1 MSDRNKNGH
10 RSNYDDQNTRT
21 TYIPHEV
28 REQYRPE
35 GQPQYREQPRQGGY
49 YEGQPQYREQP
60 RQGGYY
66 ESQPQYREQPRQDG
80 YYEGQ
85 PQYREQPRQG
95 GYYEGQSQYR
105 EQPRQG
111 GYYEGQPQYREQPRQ
126 GGYYEGQPQYRE
138 QPRQGGYYEGQPQ
151 YREQPRQGGYYE
163 GQPQYREQPRQ
174 PRREG
179 QPQYREQ
186 PRQPRRE
193 GQQPQYR
200 EQPRQP
206 HPDGQQPHRQRRPA
220 PPPQRKPRKQKSGS
234 GVGKFFR
241 RLIITLLV
249 LALLLFGI
257 YSFISLSLI
266 KKMNY
271 QETGERNRTSG
282 ALARSYVTSV
292 LVIGTDGRTLDDRGR
307 SDSMILVSLNSATN
321 EMSLTS
327 FMRDCYVEVPGY
339 GWDKLNAAY
348 AYGGAELLMDTIE
361 HNFGVKIDDYVSI
374 NFISFAQIVDAVGGI
389 DVDLTDEEAQE
400 LNVIMEAEVNDIMG
414 DDPRAD
420 LLSSGGKDIH
430 LSGKQALSYARIRH
444 VGNAD
449 FERTERQRRVIGL
462 VTDKL
467 KTNPFKL
474 ANFKSDVMP
483 YVTTNMETSELYL
496 LSLRAPLLLGY
507 DREQLQIPIENSY
520 HGESTAS
527 GDALVLDFDVNYE
540 TIKNTVFDK

>member
-35 GQPQYREQPRQGGY
+35 GQPQYREQPRK
-49 YEGQPQYREQP
+49 
-60 RQGGYY
+60 
-66 ESQPQYREQPRQDG
+66 
-80 YYEGQ
+80 
-85 PQYREQPRQG
+85 
-95 GYYEGQSQYR
+95 
-105 EQPRQG
+105 G

-174 PRREG
+174 GGNYEGQPQYREQPRQGGYYEG

-193 GQQPQYR
+193 GQPQYR

-206 HPDGQQPHRQRRPA
+206 RPDGQQPHRQRRPA

>member
-1 MSDRNKNGH
+1 M
-10 RSNYDDQNTRT
+10 
-21 TYIPHEV
+21 

-66 ESQPQYREQPRQDG
+66 EGQPQYREQPRQGGYYEGQPQYREQPRQGG